1 MKKSI
6 LFFATIVM
14 VLSLVACGESEEPVS
29 TKVEEQVNEE
39 VAGKENQASGDA
51 DVKTEEEEEGVAE
64 SDEEADVFE
73 ASSDKKEEVVSSG
86 NLFDKDKVF
95 EYDNGSIVMTL
106 TKAEFTTKFGAS
118 NADPEDTWAN
128 NQINSDSEIY
138 FHLNGSIQND
148 TTDSLSFGNRLGA
161 INFSLLYDDK
171 HEFQNISTAEEEN
184 GTKLGASNIDALSE
198 GTIHVYFQVPKTV
211 AESDK
216 PLVLTVNMFGE
227 PFEIEIR

>member
-1 MKKSI
+1 MKKGI

-14 VLSLVACGESEEPVS
+14 VVSLVACGESEEPVS
-29 TKVEEQVNEE
+29 TKAEESVTEE
-39 VAGKENQASGDA
+39 AGNENQASSE
-51 DVKTEEEEEGVAE
+51 TEVEIEVEEDGTAE
-64 SDEEADVFE
+64 SEEEADVFE
-73 ASSDKKEEVVSSG
+73 ATSDKKEEVESSG

-128 NQINSDSEIY
+128 HQINSDSETY

-148 TTDSLSFGNRLGA
+148 RTNSLSFGNSLGA

-171 HEFQNISTAEEEN
+171 HEFQNTSTAEEEN
-184 GTKLGASNIDALSE
+184 GTKLGASSIDALSE

-216 PLVLTVNMFGE
+216 PLVLTVNMLGE
-227 PFEIEIR
+227 PFEIKIR

>member
-1 MKKSI
+1 MMKKSI
-6 LFFATIVM
+6 LFFAAIVM
-14 VLSLVACGESEEPVS
+14 VLSLVACGESEESISTKSKEPVS
-29 TKVEEQVNEE
+29 EE
-39 VAGKENQASGDA
+39 AGNENQISGDA
-51 DVKTEEEEEGVAE
+51 EEEKEVEEDVTAE
-64 SDEEADVFE
+64 SEEEADVFK
-73 ASSDKKEEVVSSG
+73 ASSDKKEEVESSG
-86 NLFDKDKVF
+86 NLFNKDKVF

-106 TKAEFTTKFGAS
+106 TKAEFTTRFGAS

-128 NQINSDSEIY
+128 HQINSDSEIY

-171 HEFQNISTAEEEN
+171 HEFQNTSSAEEEN
-184 GTKLGASNIDALSE
+184 GTKLGASSINALSE

>member
-6 LFFATIVM
+6 LLFAAIVM
-14 VLSLVACGESEEPVS
+14 VVSLVACGESEKPVS
-29 TKVEEQVNEE
+29 TKAEESVNEE
-39 VAGKENQASGDA
+39 AGTDNQASTDSEVEIEKEVDGN
-51 DVKTEEEEEGVAE
+51 AE
-64 SDEEADVFE
+64 SEEEADVFE
-73 ASSDKKEEVVSSG
+73 VSSDKNEEVKSSG

-95 EYDNGSIVMTL
+95 EYDNGSIVMKL

-148 TTDSLSFGNRLGA
+148 RTDSLSFGNSLGA

-171 HEFQNISTAEEEN
+171 HEFQNTSTAEEEN
-184 GTKLGASNIDALSE
+184 GTKLGASSIDALSE

-216 PLVLTVNMFGE
+216 PLVLTVNMLGE
-227 PFEIEIR
+227 PFEIKIR